1 MKTHIKICC
10 IQSVS
15 EAQLALSAGV
25 DAFGLVGP
33 MPSGPGVLVDADI
46 RAISDALPDAP
57 SVLLT
62 SETEVEAVCAHVART
77 RPQAVQLVDAVDE
90 AVIPALRVLH
100 RDLKI
105 WQVIHVE
112 DEVALDAARLVSP
125 RVDAILLDSG
135 APSAEVPELGGTGRV
150 HNWDI
155 SAQIVRESGVPV
167 WLAGGLNPMNVQDA
181 IQAVR
186 PHGVD
191 VCSGLR
197 PNGDLNAG
205 LLARFVDKV
214 ATA

>member
-1 MKTHIKICC
+1 
-10 IQSVS
+10 
-15 EAQLALSAGV
+15 LL
-25 DAFGLVGP
+25 
-33 MPSGPGVLVDADI
+33 GPGVLVDADI